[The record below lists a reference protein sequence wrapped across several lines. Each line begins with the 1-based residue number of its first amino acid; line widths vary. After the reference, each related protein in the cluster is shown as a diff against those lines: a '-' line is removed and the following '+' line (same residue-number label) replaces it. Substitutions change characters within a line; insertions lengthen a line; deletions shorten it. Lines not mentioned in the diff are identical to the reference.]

1 LLARDAGSGGRR
13 GGAASRRAVSGLA
26 GSACTARR
34 AWHPVPIPTCG
45 LAGEAAGQAPPA
57 GVAAKLGDPRH
68 DEGDPQLV
76 LVHLDPSGLAVVW
89 PAR

>member
-34 AWHPVPIPTCG
+34 AWHPVPAPTCG
-45 LAGEAAGQAPPA
+45 LAGETAGQAPA
-57 GVAAKLGDPRH
+57 VGAAAKLGDPRH

-76 LVHLDPSGLAVVW
+76 LFHLDPSGLAVVW